1 MGKRKEGIP
10 PPFERRGG
18 FPLRFGCLLSVK
30 LKLRRRGEAMAERPW
45 PMHRVPCPPPALCD
59 PPCHTPKS
67 SGVSGRTYH
76 LLAGA
81 SPSEEA
87 SRSWVKERGIPLP
100 GRERGI
106 PIPRW
111 ERGEGRVRKAGKAS
125 LPCPHPEGCLSR
137 ETRSIPV
144 GILSKSTHPE
154 RRSWRGWFF
163 SSGFRVQGSRFRVQG
178 SGFMFQGSGFKV
190 QGSRFKVQGS
200 WFRVHGSWFGVQDS

>member
-1 MGKRKEGIP
+1 MAVPRSPTAAIPMRILPPPRQGVVTAMGKREEGIP

-30 LKLRRRGEAMAERPW
+30 LKLRRRGEAMVKRPW

-154 RRSWRGWFF
+154 RRSWR
-163 SSGFRVQGSRFRVQG
+163 RIPRKKEALPNLK
-178 SGFMFQGSGFKV
+178 KV
-190 QGSRFKVQGS
+190 YCFNTVTL
-200 WFRVHGSWFGVQDS
+200 